1 LLVLGDDVTT
11 DQISPAGAIPQES
24 QAGRY
29 LIERGEDPHDLN
41 VYASRRGN
49 FEVMVRGLFTNR
61 AVINHLAPGVEPGN
75 GIDFETGQQVPLF
88 ELAER
93 NRARGVDGVILAG
106 ERYGGGSSRDWAAK
120 GTAMIGA
127 RAVIASSFE
136 RIHRTNLIG
145 MGVLPLRAP
154 SNIVTADLHIDPTTL
169 IDIELSGAQ
178 LTKRCRFAVTLISPD
193 REPVS
198 FDAVA
203 QIETDLE
210 IELLLSGGFLPLI
223 LAKAQ
228 SDAPTAKEKA
238 IPGN

>member
-1 LLVLGDDVTT
+1 
-11 DQISPAGAIPQES
+11 
-24 QAGRY
+24 
-29 LIERGEDPHDLN
+29 
-41 VYASRRGN
+41 
-49 FEVMVRGLFTNR
+49 
-61 AVINHLAPGVEPGN
+61 
-75 GIDFETGQQVPLF
+75 
-88 ELAER
+88 
-93 NRARGVDGVILAG
+93 
-106 ERYGGGSSRDWAAK
+106 
-120 GTAMIGA
+120 MIGA

-198 FDAVA
+198 FDAMA

-210 IELLLSGGFLPLI
+210 IELLHSRGILPLI

-228 SDAPTAKEKA
+228 SDAPTAKEDA